1 MAYRPVLR
9 VRVEWE
15 GAVFWFASPDSA
27 LSRFGAAMAS
37 VAGLNLPAEVA
48 VTAMPPEV
56 TEALADM
63 FVEGVVDWEGVE
75 AEDGKP
81 LHCSAANR
89 RSIPFAD
96 KVLVAAHYVET
107 IEAVARGKAASP
119 PAPTDSTPP
128 DVQTANPSL
137 STTPP
142 ASDTVAVTPD
152 EPPLL

>member
-15 GAVFWFASPDSA
+15 GATFWFVSPDSA
-27 LSRFGAAMAS
+27 LSRFAVVMQQVAALGLAAE
-37 VAGLNLPAEVA
+37 VAIEKLPAEA
-48 VTAMPPEV
+48 
-56 TEALADM
+56 TETLADM

-89 RSIPFAD
+89 RGIPFAD
-96 KVLVAAHYVET
+96 KVLVAAQYVEV

-119 PAPTDSTPP
+119 PAPSASTPP
-128 DVQTANPSL
+128 DVQTASPSL
-137 STTPP
+137 STTQP

-152 EPPLL
+152 APPPL